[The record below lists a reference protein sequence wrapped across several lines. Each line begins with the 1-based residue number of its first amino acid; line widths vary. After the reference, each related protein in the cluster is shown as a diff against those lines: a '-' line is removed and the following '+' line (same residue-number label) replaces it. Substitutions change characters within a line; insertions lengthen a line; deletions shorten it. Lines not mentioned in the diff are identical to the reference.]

1 MQTDP
6 QLFRKMY
13 YFFFFFFLGGG
24 LGQGGKIRVGY
35 SDLLGGES
43 GNSSTRVDSW
53 SSGKYELEKK

>member
-13 YFFFFFFLGGG
+13 YFFIFLGGG
-24 LGQGGKIRVGY
+24 LRQGGKIRVGY
-35 SDLLGGES
+35 SDSLGGES